1 MMEDK
6 DLTRNDNLDMALDF
20 LEEDQGLTD
29 ADIEKM
35 LADDEACRVVN
46 DFLDCK
52 QAMQKK
58 YSRRAPR
65 VEDEWKKFMA
75 DKEVE
80 ETIKPE
86 TSPTVQAL
94 LEDEEE
100 QVSFFKKPKQV
111 FLGSI
116 IGIAATLL
124 CLLGFSWYEKFN
136 QAQLPEGLVVFEAK
150 DAPQEITLQD
160 GDDDAYVIGGERK
173 DSQIPALV
181 ASKNGMVLNYH
192 SAANNNRPSTIQL
205 LTTPV
210 GKDYQVTLSDGT
222 HVFLSADSRLEY
234 PSKFEGKERVVTLE
248 GEAYFDVAKDA
259 KHPFVVKTDQVE
271 TKVLG
276 TKFNVTNY
284 ADKFTRV
291 TLIEGA
297 VNVFNRKDGRYTR
310 LAPGDE
316 VMVDKDGK
324 VTGNVVDVDGYVYWQ
339 DGFFYFDNQP
349 LSEIMQV
356 MGRWYNVNVVFANE
370 AAMNYRFH
378 YLCERKLGIDHAIEL
393 LNRMKNLHIVRQ
405 GETVVVR

>member
-6 DLTRNDNLDMALDF
+6 ELTQDESLDLALDF
-20 LEEDQGLTD
+20 LEENQGLTD
-29 ADIEKM
+29 ADIDKI
-35 LADDEACRVVN
+35 LADDEACHVVN

-58 YSRRAPR
+58 YSRRAPN
-65 VEDEWKKFMA
+65 VDDEWKKFMTY
-75 DKEVE
+75 KETLGE
-80 ETIKPE
+80 ENT
-86 TSPTVQAL
+86 
-94 LEDEEE
+94 EE
-100 QVSFFKKPKQV
+100 QVSFFKKHRQV
-111 FLGSI
+111 LLGSV

-124 CLLGFSWYEKFN
+124 CLLGFSWYEKIN
-136 QAQLPEGLVVFEAK
+136 QPQLPEGLVVFESK

-160 GDDDAYVIGGERK
+160 GDDDAYIIGGEQK
-173 DSQIPALV
+173 NSQVPALM
-181 ASKNGMVLNYH
+181 ASGNGMVLNYH

-205 LTTPV
+205 LTTPI

-222 HVFLSADSRLEY
+222 HVYLSADSRLEY
-234 PSKFEGKERVVTLE
+234 PSRFEGKERVVTLE

-259 KHPFVVKTDQVE
+259 KHPFIVKTDQVE
-271 TKVLG
+271 TKVFG

-284 ADKFTRV
+284 AEKFTRV

-297 VNVFNRKDGRYTR
+297 VNVYNRKDGRYTR

-316 VMVDKDGK
+316 VVVDKDGK

-339 DGFFYFDNQP
+339 EGFFYFDNQP
-349 LSEIMQV
+349 LSEIMQS

-393 LNRMKNLHIVRQ
+393 LNRMKNLHITRQ
-405 GETVVVR
+405 GKTVVVR

>member
-6 DLTRNDNLDMALDF
+6 ELTQDESLDLALDF
-20 LEEDQGLTD
+20 LEENQGLTD
-29 ADIEKM
+29 ADIDKI
-35 LADDEACRVVN
+35 LADDEACHVVN

-58 YSRRAPR
+58 YSRRAPN
-65 VEDEWKKFMA
+65 VDDEWKKFMTY
-75 DKEVE
+75 KETLGE
-80 ETIKPE
+80 ENT
-86 TSPTVQAL
+86 
-94 LEDEEE
+94 EE
-100 QVSFFKKPKQV
+100 QVSFFKKHRQV
-111 FLGSI
+111 LLGSV

-124 CLLGFSWYEKFN
+124 CLLGFSWYEKIN
-136 QAQLPEGLVVFEAK
+136 QPQLPEGLVVFEAK

-160 GDDDAYVIGGERK
+160 GDDDAYIIGGEQK
-173 DSQIPALV
+173 NSQVPALM
-181 ASKNGMVLNYH
+181 ASGNGMVLNYH
-192 SAANNNRPSTIQL
+192 SAANNNCPSTIQL
-205 LTTPV
+205 LTTPI

-222 HVFLSADSRLEY
+222 HVYLSADSRLEY
-234 PSKFEGKERVVTLE
+234 PSRFEGKERVVTLE

-259 KHPFVVKTDQVE
+259 KHPFIVKTDQVE
-271 TKVLG
+271 TKVFG

-284 ADKFTRV
+284 AEKFTRV

-297 VNVFNRKDGRYTR
+297 VNVYNRKDGRYTR

-316 VMVDKDGK
+316 VVVDKDGK

-339 DGFFYFDNQP
+339 EGFFYFDNQP
-349 LSEIMQV
+349 LSEIMQS

-393 LNRMKNLHIVRQ
+393 LNRMKNLHITRQ
-405 GETVVVR
+405 GKTVVVR